1 MRELRL
7 VLLGLAA
14 VVAMLLGTDFLMRA
28 FKSPAPETVA
38 TIEGPATPS
47 AVAPPTPAVAASRAV
62 LERAIADTP
71 DYTRFFDRLRLVFPG
86 EYETI
91 MSGLAESNQG
101 KEPNVDTLMA
111 DAVIALRHARG
122 SLAAKAPEPALAQIF
137 MLQLQEMQALATRD
151 PHLCV
156 AFLYG
161 ANGTG
166 FLAFA
171 AEHRPM
177 VADAA
182 IAGLDAMN
190 GGRMER
196 VERGTPSDSDFQTLD
211 RALVGKG
218 LSRPE
223 IDALLDGKTAD
234 PPIADAAMCK
244 AGETYLETL
253 AALPDD
259 TRGRLYGLAVDLM
272 AKSRRPR
279 RRPRP
284 DPCHE
289 RRPAT

>member
-14 VVAMLLGTDFLMRA
+14 IIALLLGASFLLRA
-28 FKSPAPETVA
+28 FKSPAPLATAPAVTQVA
-38 TIEGPATPS
+38 SQREPPRSSLPPATL
-47 AVAPPTPAVAASRAV
+47 AAARGV
-62 LERAIADTP
+62 LERAIAEAP

-86 EYETI
+86 DYETI
-91 MSGLAESNQG
+91 MNALAEANQARGADG
-101 KEPNVDTLMA
+101 KEVNYDLVMA
-111 DAVIALRHARG
+111 DAVVALRRARG
-122 SLAAKAPEPALAQIF
+122 ALAAKAPEPALAQIF
-137 MLQLQEMQALATRD
+137 NLQLAEMRALRQRD

-161 ANGTG
+161 ANGAG
-166 FLAFA
+166 FLSFA
-171 AEHRPM
+171 ADHRSL

-190 GGRMER
+190 GGRMEG
-196 VERGTPSDSDFQTLD
+196 VDRGTPSDFDFQSLD

-234 PPIADAAMCK
+234 PPIADDAMCQ

-253 AALPDD
+253 GSLPADV
-259 TRGRLYGLAVDLM
+259 RGRLYGLAVDLM
-272 AKSRRPR
+272 AKS
-279 RRPRP
+279 
-284 DPCHE
+284 
-289 RRPAT
+289 